1 MKQNKKAFTLIELL
15 VVIAIIAILAAMLL
29 PALAAAKKKANK
41 IACVNN
47 LKQVGLAYRV
57 WEGDN
62 NNLYPMAVSSVS
74 GGAKEWV
81 YSSGTQ
87 VPTPPT
93 RMNPAMV
100 FMTMSNELSTP
111 TVCYCPSD
119 TYHTT
124 IPTNFNPTVYGAA
137 PNAAYPPGADVA
149 LGSFSYFINGD
160 STEND
165 PQMIMGGDENLGN
178 KMSTAGNNP
187 ADYALIASQNSPG
200 TASQA
205 FGLCISP
212 GGTSANGA
220 TGSTSWSTADGQGA
234 GALSWTKNE
243 MHQKTG
249 NAQMSDGSV
258 QSVTVSGLHTLMT
271 SSTNTLTTQSWNFPW

>member
-81 YSSGTQ
+81 YSGT
-87 VPTPPT
+87 TAANPPVKL
-93 RMNPAMV
+93 NPAMV
-100 FMTMSNELSTP
+100 FMTMPNELSTP
-111 TVCYCPSD
+111 KVCYCPSD
-119 TYHTT
+119 TYHTA

-137 PNAAYPPGADVA
+137 ANAPYPPTTDVA
-149 LGSFSYFINGD
+149 AGSFSYFINGD
-160 STEND
+160 ATEND
-165 PQMIMGGDENLGN
+165 PQMIMGGDENIGN
-178 KMSTAGNNP
+178 QNTLNNAP
-187 ADYALIASQNSPG
+187 TTYAFIA
-200 TASQA
+200 ASQA
-205 FGLCISP
+205 TSP
-212 GGTSANGA
+212 TPAHAYAMTIGSGTVGA
-220 TGSTSWSTADGQGA
+220 TANVPSWVTADSSGSATAFAWSQ
-234 GALSWTKNE
+234 SE

-249 NAQMSDGSV
+249 NSQMSDGSV
-258 QSVTVSGLHTLMT
+258 QSVTVSGFHNLMA
-271 SSTNTLTTQSWNFPW
+271 SSTNTVGTQTWNFPW